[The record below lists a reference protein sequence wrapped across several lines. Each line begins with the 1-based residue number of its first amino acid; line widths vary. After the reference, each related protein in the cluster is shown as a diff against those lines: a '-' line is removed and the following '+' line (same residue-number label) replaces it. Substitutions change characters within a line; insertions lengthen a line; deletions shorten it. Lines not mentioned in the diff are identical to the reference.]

1 MEHQRLVGRCTG
13 GLHGIRGTR
22 LGEEFRQKQ
31 EEQLDSEKGMCNRVL
46 NSATLRACV
55 LIV

>member
-1 MEHQRLVGRCTG
+1 MEHQHLVGRCTG

-31 EEQLDSEKGMCNRVL
+31 EEQLDSEVRG
-46 NSATLRACV
+46 CV
-55 LIV
+55 IEC

>member
-1 MEHQRLVGRCTG
+1 MEHQHLVGRCTG

-31 EEQLDSEKGMCNRVL
+31 EEQLDSEVRGRVIE
-46 NSATLRACV
+46 C
-55 LIV
+55 